1 ILVRTECCDTLKRL
15 TSIMSDT
22 VLKDCADDIPHL
34 QTLPEEN
41 FSLQGYLKKKNHVL
55 TPPPSATDDHP

>member
-1 ILVRTECCDTLKRL
+1 
-15 TSIMSDT
+15 MSDT